1 MFLNRVYFTTQK
13 TYQRIRVLSNSKKNM
28 CTFPNPND
36 GGNGPKNDYVIT
48 AILVGFGLYI
58 VNRL

>member
-13 TYQRIRVLSNSKKNM
+13 TYQRIRVLSNSKKNIS
-28 CTFPNPND
+28 TFSNG

-58 VNRL
+58 VNRR